1 MAKRY
6 VEANALIQ
14 DIEQSKANNNH
25 NNSIAYQTH
34 SAEHK
39 KFIKMVLDQP
49 TADVVEVETIKAWLY
64 GMAINNV
71 CCFIDRDFSNAC
83 EEIIARLDGLRNFA
97 KERSEGD
104 GRLYDF
110 S

>member
-6 VEANALIQ
+6 IEANALIQ

-34 SAEHK
+34 NAEHK

-49 TADVVEVETIKAWLY
+49 TADVVEVKRGEWKLHPDGSGTCS
-64 GMAINNV
+64 
-71 CCFIDRDFSNAC
+71 CCNRTQKSVWDYDNAQNFC
-83 EEIIARLDGLRNFA
+83 GHCGADMRGEE
-97 KERSEGD
+97 
-104 GRLYDF
+104 
-110 S
+110 